1 MNEDRF
7 ERGIDEFEEE
17 IDEGMEYSQYDEG
30 IMPRKSLLDFIP
42 RRRSLIFGGTAILLI
57 VILIALFSGGNSDL
71 SKKDLI
77 GISTRVDLLEE
88 RLTRL
93 EEVELRIAT
102 LQKQGTM
109 LERSLV
115 EMDRSIKSL
124 TQRVDSQTQRL
135 EVKEGETT
143 SVVKGTKAPG
153 TIARKPV
160 SPAKPRVH
168 EVRSG
173 ENLYRIALKY
183 GLTVHELC
191 RLNNITSSQAIH
203 PGEKLIIAP
212 KSK

>member
-7 ERGIDEFEEE
+7 EREIDEFDEE
-17 IDEGMEYSQYDEG
+17 IDEGMGYSQYDEG

-42 RRRSLIFGGTAILLI
+42 QRRTLIFGGTAILLI
-57 VILIALFSGGNSDL
+57 VILIALFSGGSSEL

-77 GISTRVDLLEE
+77 GISTRVDLLDK

-102 LQKQGTM
+102 LQKQGKM
-109 LERSLV
+109 LERSLG
-115 EMDRSIKSL
+115 ETDRSIKSL
-124 TQRVDSQTQRL
+124 TQRVDAQTQRL
-135 EVKEGETT
+135 EVREEETT

-153 TIARKPV
+153 AIAGKTV
-160 SPAKPRVH
+160 SPDKRRVH

-183 GLTVHELC
+183 GLTVDKLC
-191 RLNNITSSQAIH
+191 RLNHITSSQAIH

-212 KSK
+212 KSE